1 MENRIQEITEMV
13 SLLPEFEQNLVYEM
27 VKRLVPSKD
36 IDHLTIT
43 ELSEIKAAEKR
54 IASGEFDT
62 LDDLRKKFED
72 DY

>member
-1 MENRIQEITEMV
+1 MNSIQEITEIV

-36 IDHLTIT
+36 NDYLTIT
-43 ELSEIKAAEKR
+43 EVSEIKTAEKR

-62 LDDLRKKFED
+62 LDSLMKKFKD